1 MSHRLGWGCDGRGSG
16 PGTGAT
22 GEGGPPAAADV
33 PDDPERHFTWRRR
46 RWPAARRGRPSW
58 WEVPP
63 QGYLEIES
71 RNAPT
76 SPRALRVL
84 ARAAAKAGLS
94 WNPDK
99 PLPVQLFVEA
109 QERARL
115 AFHAR
120 RELSRV
126 TAVASQVMVVDSRL
140 AEAETTLRQAA
151 IDRAAAAKR
160 AAAGRTAVPRGA
172 TASLLEPPDP
182 RLGSRASGACWARG
196 PRR

>member
-1 MSHRLGWGCDGRGSG
+1 MVEEAG
-16 PGTGAT
+16 PGQERQ

-33 PDDPERHFTWRRR
+33 PDDPERHLTWR

-99 PLPVQLFVEA
+99 PLPVQRFVEA

-151 IDRAAAAKR
+151 IDRSAAAKR
-160 AAAGRTAVPRGA
+160 AAA
-172 TASLLEPPDP
+172 
-182 RLGSRASGACWARG
+182 
-196 PRR
+196 

>member
-1 MSHRLGWGCDGRGSG
+1 MVEEAG
-16 PGTGAT
+16 PGRERP
-22 GEGGPPAAADV
+22 GEGGPPAATDV
-33 PDDPERHFTWRRR
+33 PDDPGRHFTWRRRR

-99 PLPVQLFVEA
+99 PLPVQRFVEA

-151 IDRAAAAKR
+151 IERSAAAKR
-160 AAAGRTAVPRGA
+160 AAGRTAV
-172 TASLLEPPDP
+172 
-182 RLGSRASGACWARG
+182 LGGGGVSA
-196 PRR
+196 P